1 MKYNKQH
8 LKYGSYEEIIAS
20 FNDPING
27 RALSCAHR
35 SYWRMYPENSVPAIL
50 AAIDYGCDI
59 VELDVRA
66 TKDGVCV
73 LSHDRNLG
81 RCTNAT
87 GELAKMNV
95 DEIEYDKIKDLRLK
109 FATGG
114 SSAMTSDEVICRFDD
129 CIKLCEGKIMINL
142 DKVMEN
148 KVLREHVYDC
158 MLDMTKKG
166 YHPFEFCM
174 FKLFRESAE
183 EIVAWINEKK
193 EKDGVDIIYV
203 PWGVAGCEA
212 LEKYGYHAPQYE
224 DGFNYT
230 NNMIERKTRGKYG
243 YFANT
248 FEGSGWDDPEHWT
261 YLLDAGA
268 NVIHTDEGDLCPK
281 IIRKYYGERYTIEF
295 GNLIRYSGPAD
306 DMVLPDE
313 VVTIKRGA
321 YENHEDLESMVLPT
335 GVCKVEAGAFVNCPK
350 LKLIVVYN
358 PDCVIEDGAFDSNPV
373 LWVKDGA
380 KVASAYECKT
390 LDCGDYDFEIRRSK
404 VSINKYLGN
413 DTEITV
419 PSTMVG
425 LPVNQIGRNCYEGTP
440 ITKVTLMDN
449 TDMIEQEAF
458 KGCDKLL
465 TVEFCKPIKS
475 ISVTAFDDCSR
486 YLTFACADESYPC
499 RYARAKGIRTDCP
512 EYGEPIPSPF
522 AGSGS
527 VEDPYL
533 LTSVQD
539 IDKLVEIMETD
550 KSMHYASSC
559 YALTNDIYFD
569 TAQENNF
576 TPIGRPGNVFRGEI
590 DGGGHTIHGM
600 RRNMEERC
608 VSFIGNAVRAR
619 IANVNTDD
627 TKITGLGVIGGV
639 VARASYCEI
648 ENCHATNFDLEGIG
662 NFDVC
667 VGGCVAKTDGGFV
680 KRCSAVLGSIKGM
693 RDLGGFSGE
702 LASTLVEECFCDK
715 IGDLMATSN
724 SNGGFVGNFKGSTVI
739 RNCYTTV
746 NVEGALR
753 IGAFSGYTYG
763 SRFARIENCFATG
776 TPSSITTTNHGGFLG
791 AHMGAVSN
799 CYYRADIENVD
810 VNVGN
815 AITLEEFASDE
826 LVNKLGDA
834 FVMGEGHPVL
844 KCFK

>member
-95 DEIEYDKIKDLRLK
+95 DEIEYDKIKDLKLK

-183 EIVAWINEKK
+183 EVVAWINEKK
-193 EKDGVDIIYV
+193 EKDGVDIVYV
-203 PWGVAGCEA
+203 PWGVGGCEA

-224 DGFNYT
+224 DGFRYT
-230 NNMIERKTRGKYG
+230 NDMIERKTRGKYG

-281 IIRKYYGERYTIEF
+281 IIRQYYGEKYTIEL
-295 GNLIRYSGPAD
+295 GNLVRYSGPAD
-306 DMVLPDE
+306 DMVLPKE

-321 YENHEDLESMVLPT
+321 YENHEDLETMVFPA

-350 LKLIVVYN
+350 LKLVVVYN
-358 PDCVIEDGAFDSNPV
+358 PECVIEDGAFDNSPV

-380 KVASAYECKT
+380 KVSSVYECKA
-390 LDCGDYDFEIRRSK
+390 LDCGDYDFEIRKSK
-404 VSINKYLGN
+404 VSISKYFGN
-413 DTEITV
+413 DTEIVV

-425 LPVNQIGRNCYEGTP
+425 LPVNQIGRNCYEGKP

-458 KGCDKLL
+458 KFCTSLE

-486 YLTFACADESYPC
+486 VLTFKCNDESYPC

-512 EYGEPIPSPF
+512 EYGDPIPSPF
-522 AGSGS
+522 AGSGTT
-527 VEDPYL
+527 EDPYIL
-533 LTSVQD
+533 SGAEDIEKLAEIMD
-539 IDKLVEIMETD
+539 IDKSTY
-550 KSMHYASSC
+550 YACAS
-559 YALTNDIYFD
+559 YALVNDIYLD
-569 TAQENNF
+569 TTKENNF
-576 TPIGRPGNVFRGEI
+576 TPIGKPGCVFRGEF
-590 DGGGHTIHGM
+590 DGRGHTVHGM
-600 RRNMEERC
+600 RWNKDARC
-608 VSFIGNAVRAR
+608 VSFVGNAVRAK
-619 IANVNTDD
+619 IVNINSDD
-627 TKITGLGVIGGV
+627 TKITALGVIGGV
-639 VARASYCEI
+639 IARASYCEI
-648 ENCHATNFDLEGIG
+648 ENCNATNFELVGTA

-667 VGGCVAKTDGGFV
+667 VGGCIAKTDGGFV
-680 KRCSAVLGSIKGM
+680 KRCSAVGGSIKGI

-715 IGDLMATSN
+715 IEDLVASSN
-724 SNGGFVGNFKGSTVI
+724 SNGGFVGNFKGRTFI
-739 RNCYTTV
+739 KNCYTTV
-746 NVEGALR
+746 NVSGGIH
-753 IGAFSGYTYG
+753 IGAFSGYTHGYRG
-763 SRFARIENCFATG
+763 AKIENCFATG
-776 TPSSITTTNHGGFLG
+776 IPASSSAPTQG
-791 AHMGAVSN
+791 AFTGDSFGSLANCFCRDDIANVGIATGTAVS
-799 CYYRADIENVD
+799 VD
-810 VNVGN
+810 
-815 AITLEEFASDE
+815 EMKSDE
-826 LVNKLGDA
+826 FVAKLGDA
-834 FVMGEGHPVL
+834 FVKGEDHPVL
-844 KCFK
+844 KCFA

>member
-373 LWVKDGA
+373 LW
-380 KVASAYECKT
+380 
-390 LDCGDYDFEIRRSK
+390 
-404 VSINKYLGN
+404 
-413 DTEITV
+413 
-419 PSTMVG
+419 
-425 LPVNQIGRNCYEGTP
+425 
-440 ITKVTLMDN
+440 
-449 TDMIEQEAF
+449 
-458 KGCDKLL
+458 
-465 TVEFCKPIKS
+465 
-475 ISVTAFDDCSR
+475 
-486 YLTFACADESYPC
+486 
-499 RYARAKGIRTDCP
+499 
-512 EYGEPIPSPF
+512 
-522 AGSGS
+522 
-527 VEDPYL
+527 
-533 LTSVQD
+533 
-539 IDKLVEIMETD
+539 
-550 KSMHYASSC
+550 
-559 YALTNDIYFD
+559 
-569 TAQENNF
+569 
-576 TPIGRPGNVFRGEI
+576 
-590 DGGGHTIHGM
+590 
-600 RRNMEERC
+600 
-608 VSFIGNAVRAR
+608 
-619 IANVNTDD
+619 
-627 TKITGLGVIGGV
+627 
-639 VARASYCEI
+639 
-648 ENCHATNFDLEGIG
+648 
-662 NFDVC
+662 
-667 VGGCVAKTDGGFV
+667 
-680 KRCSAVLGSIKGM
+680 
-693 RDLGGFSGE
+693 
-702 LASTLVEECFCDK
+702 
-715 IGDLMATSN
+715 
-724 SNGGFVGNFKGSTVI
+724 
-739 RNCYTTV
+739 
-746 NVEGALR
+746 
-753 IGAFSGYTYG
+753 
-763 SRFARIENCFATG
+763 
-776 TPSSITTTNHGGFLG
+776 
-791 AHMGAVSN
+791 
-799 CYYRADIENVD
+799 
-810 VNVGN
+810 
-815 AITLEEFASDE
+815 
-826 LVNKLGDA
+826 
-834 FVMGEGHPVL
+834 
-844 KCFK
+844 